1 MPAAAAMAAAAAGPL
16 PLLPPAARPTPVLL
30 VGRPGAGKT
39 SLVRALAGLPDAA
52 GAPAASSGGAVCYE
66 RAAGGPC
73 PRSISFWDLHA
84 DHRDELRELEGL
96 LLAGPAAG
104 GAPPLVVFVF
114 AFDSLPSFS
123 FVEERLGELGAAGA
137 RGLLVGTKGGNVAE
151 RKVAARDV
159 AAFAAARALP
169 FFQVPDRAAY
179 GAVAPE
185 LLMVLGELAAE
196 AAG

>member
-1 MPAAAAMAAAAAGPL
+1 MPAAAASAAAAAGPL
-16 PLLPPAARPTPVLL
+16 PLLPPGARSTPVLL

-84 DHRDELRELEGL
+84 DHRDELGELEGL
-96 LLAGPAAG
+96 LLAGAP
-104 GAPPLVVFVF
+104 PPLVVFVF

-159 AAFAAARALP
+159 AAYAAARALP

>member
-1 MPAAAAMAAAAAGPL
+1 MPAAAASAAAAAGPL
-16 PLLPPAARPTPVLL
+16 PLLPPSARSTPVLL

-84 DHRDELRELEGL
+84 DHRDELGELEGL
-96 LLAGPAAG
+96 LLAGPA
-104 GAPPLVVFVF
+104 GAPPPLVVFVF

-123 FVEERLGELGAAGA
+123 YVEERLGELGASGA

-159 AAFAAARALP
+159 AAYAAARALP